1 MGHADIGALLLGSG
15 DEARRNSRCNF
26 QALLARTRF
35 TAAIRRIRSNP
46 TDRQRDIAERAS
58 IRGVML
64 VTGAV
69 TCARYQ
75 QSIL

>member
-1 MGHADIGALLLGSG
+1 MGHAEISALLVGRG
-15 DEARRNSRCNF
+15 VEARRNSRCNF

-35 TAAIRRIRSNP
+35 TAAIRRIRSSP
-46 TDRQRDIAERAS
+46 TDRKRDMAERAS

-69 TCARYQ
+69 TSARYQ
-75 QSIL
+75 QSIW